1 MTQLSLSAAARA
13 VGISRSTL
21 HEHIAAGKVSV
32 QIDGQGRR
40 TVDTSELLRVYGQ
53 LAGASDTFAGQNRT
67 VPDSTAGQALSG
79 RVAVLEAEVS
89 GLQALLREKDARI
102 EELRHTVRLLEYK
115 RTPAPAAMPADSKAG
130 PDRPVV
136 PKPVAAKPDRTP
148 MIIGGAVALLVG
160 LALALQSLQIIRLG

>member
-1 MTQLSLSAAARA
+1 
-13 VGISRSTL
+13 L

-67 VPDSTAGQALSG
+67 VPDSTDGQALSG
-79 RVAVLEAEVS
+79 RVAVLEAEVN

-115 RTPAPAAMPADSKAG
+115 RAAPAAMPADSRAG
-130 PDRPVV
+130 PDRPVA
-136 PKPVAAKPDRTP
+136 PKPAAAKPDRTP

>member
-40 TVDTSELLRVYGQ
+40 TVDTSELFRVYGQ
-53 LAGASDTFAGQNRT
+53 LAGAPDTFAGQNRT

-115 RTPAPAAMPADSKAG
+115 RAAPVAMPADSRAG
-130 PDRPVV
+130 SGRPVA
-136 PKPVAAKPDRTP
+136 PKPAAAKPDRTP
-148 MIIGGAVALLVG
+148 MIIGGAVALLAG
-160 LALALQSLQIIRLG
+160 FALALQSLQIIRLG